1 MVVQREEEEKI
12 EEEKEEKKVIKGQD
26 EIQINEEMGGRF
38 EIVLKEKKE
47 KIGNYESM
55 EGMREKGDEKK
66 KIYMRG
72 KDEKKKIGF
81 ELKRRKGGE

>member
-1 MVVQREEEEKI
+1 
-12 EEEKEEKKVIKGQD
+12 
-26 EIQINEEMGGRF
+26 MGGRF